1 MAGFAKYHDELAA
14 LMSRHKGEILS
25 AGQILHMFRRQYPD
39 LRWDFVHA
47 SDHCIDHICKEA
59 CHCAK
64 TTKAI
69 FRRPARNTYIV
80 L

>member
-1 MAGFAKYHDELAA
+1 MPGLAKYHDELAA
-14 LMSRHKGEILS
+14 LMSRHKGEAFS
-25 AGQILHMFRRQYPD
+25 AGTIKYMFRRQYPD
-39 LRWDFVHA
+39 LRWDFVQP

-64 TTKAI
+64 TEKAI
-69 FRRPARNTYIV
+69 FRRPGYNTYIV